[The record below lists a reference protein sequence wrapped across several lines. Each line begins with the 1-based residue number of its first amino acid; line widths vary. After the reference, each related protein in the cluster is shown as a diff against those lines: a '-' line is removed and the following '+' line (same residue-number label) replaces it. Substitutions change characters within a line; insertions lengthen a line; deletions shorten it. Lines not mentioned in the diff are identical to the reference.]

1 MRKSDS
7 SIITIV
13 GMRGCGKSTLTSRL
27 SANPRFAR
35 KVVFDIVEEWKGTHQ
50 ASTFEQFAGIW
61 RETFYQPNYT
71 IVIRYAFGIP
81 ADQIIELQT
90 QICKLVYLTG
100 RESGIETCIIFE
112 EAQFY
117 FPNHGLHPNNL
128 HMLTTGRHAHIN
140 IIANTQRPASISKL
154 LISQSAEIYIGQLY
168 EMNDMK
174 YLYDTVGDL
183 ALEAR
188 NLKPLEF
195 LYYPVGYPEEIK
207 LIEI

>member
-90 QICKLVYLTG
+90 QICK
-100 RESGIETCIIFE
+100 
-112 EAQFY
+112 
-117 FPNHGLHPNNL
+117 H
-128 HMLTTGRHAHIN
+128 
-140 IIANTQRPASISKL
+140 
-154 LISQSAEIYIGQLY
+154 
-168 EMNDMK
+168 
-174 YLYDTVGDL
+174 
-183 ALEAR
+183 
-188 NLKPLEF
+188 
-195 LYYPVGYPEEIK
+195 
-207 LIEI
+207 